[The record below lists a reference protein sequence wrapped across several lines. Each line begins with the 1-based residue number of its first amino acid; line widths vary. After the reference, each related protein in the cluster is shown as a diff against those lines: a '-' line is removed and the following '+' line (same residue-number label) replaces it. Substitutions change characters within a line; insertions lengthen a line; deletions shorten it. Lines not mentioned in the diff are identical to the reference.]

1 MTNSLLRPLL
11 AMYRQILAKF
21 VKITQGGL
29 RVVSGW
35 SQGGLRV
42 VSEWSQ
48 GGLRVAELN
57 MSISTVHSPKYHCV
71 VSDGNQWLF
80 DRFDH
85 SGE

>member
-29 RVVSGW
+29 RVVS
-35 SQGGLRV
+35 
-42 VSEWSQ
+42 EWSQ

-57 MSISTVHSPKYHCV
+57 MSISTVHSPPVYHCV

>member
-1 MTNSLLRPLL
+1 MTNSPKKTTSCYVQ
-11 AMYRQILAKF
+11 ANSSQVCKNH
-21 VKITQGGL
+21 
-29 RVVSGW
+29 SGW
-35 SQGGLRV
+35 SQSGRRV
-42 VSEWSQ
+42 VAGWSQ
-48 GGLRVAELN
+48 SGRRVAELN

>member
-1 MTNSLLRPLL
+1 MVSEWS
-11 AMYRQILAKF
+11 
-21 VKITQGGL
+21 QGGL